1 MTSAVRNTENK
12 GTSAVAARRGSV
24 LVEETEIIEQ
34 QVFAASQFVLRV
46 RAPRIAEQ
54 ARPGSFTHICCD
66 PRLPMRRPLSI
77 MRATPGGELEFYY
90 KILGHGLELL
100 SQRKVGETLNMMGP
114 IGQPFEA
121 HPQRPWPLL
130 IGGGVGIPP
139 MLFLAE
145 SLAHDDRADWQPL
158 VLMGA
163 EIPFPFNPRTA
174 SVAVPGMLKNV
185 TAAMPLVDDWGL
197 ASRLAAGFEATG
209 CYRGHV
215 TNLARHWLKSLSR
228 TDVAKIEVFAC
239 GPTPMLLAAAS
250 VAREF
255 QLPCQVSLEE
265 FMACGIGGCAGC
277 TVQVRTDEGLAM
289 KRVCVDGP
297 VFDAYSVYTE

>member
-1 MTSAVRNTENK
+1 MKSAVQNKENN
-12 GTSAVAARRGSV
+12 GRSAVAARRGTV
-24 LVEETEIIEQ
+24 LVEDTEIIEQ
-34 QVFAASQFVLRV
+34 QEFAASQFVLRV
-46 RAPRIAEQ
+46 RAPRIAER
-54 ARPGSFTHICCD
+54 ARPGSFTHITCD

-77 MRATPGGELEFYY
+77 MRATSNGELEFYY
-90 KILGHGLELL
+90 KIVGQGLEFL
-100 SQRKVGETLNMMGP
+100 SRRKTGQTLSMMGP

-145 SLAHDDRADWQPL
+145 TLAHDERADWQPL
-158 VLMGA
+158 VLMGT

-174 SVAVPGMLKNV
+174 RVAVPGMPENV
-185 TAAMPLVDDWGL
+185 TAAVPLVDDWGL

-215 TNLARHWLKSLSR
+215 TDLARHWLKNLSR
-228 TDVAKIEVFAC
+228 ADLANIEVFAC
-239 GPTPMLLAAAS
+239 GPPPMLLAAAS

-277 TVQVRTDEGLAM
+277 TVLVQTDDGPAM

>member
-1 MTSAVRNTENK
+1 MTDKPHRNT
-12 GTSAVAARRGSV
+12 
-24 LVEETEIIEQ
+24 LFVEEADILAHDSYPGDQ
-34 QVFAASQFVLRV
+34 YVLRV
-46 RAPRIAEQ
+46 QASRCASRAQ
-54 ARPGSFTHICCD
+54 AGSFAHLQCEPD
-66 PRLPMRRPLSI
+66 LPMRRPLSI
-77 MRATPGGELEFYY
+77 MRATSGGELEFYY

-100 SQRKVGETLNMMGP
+100 SQRKAGETLSMMGP

-163 EIPFPFNPRTA
+163 EIPFPFKPRTA
-174 SVAVPGMLKNV
+174 SVAVLGMPRNV

-197 ASRLAAGFEATG
+197 ASRLAAGFETTG

-215 TNLARHWLKSLSR
+215 TDLARHWLKNLSR
-228 TDVAKIEVFAC
+228 ADVAKIEVFAC

-277 TVQVRTDEGLAM
+277 TVQVQTDDGPAM

>member
-1 MTSAVRNTENK
+1 MTSAVRGTENK
-12 GTSAVAARRGSV
+12 ATAAVAAQRGTV
-24 LVEETEIIEQ
+24 LVEDTEIIEQ
-34 QVFAASQFVLRV
+34 QEFAAAQFVLRV
-46 RAPRIAEQ
+46 RAPGIAER
-54 ARPGSFTHICCD
+54 ARPGSFTHVTCD
-66 PRLPMRRPLSI
+66 PTLPMRRPLSI
-77 MRATPGGELEFYY
+77 MRATAKGELEFYY
-90 KILGHGLELL
+90 KIVGRGLEFL
-100 SQRKVGETLNMMGP
+100 SQRKAGETLNMMGP

-121 HPQRPWPLL
+121 HSRKPWPLL
-130 IGGGVGIPP
+130 IGGGVGMPP

-145 SLAHDDRADWQPL
+145 SLAHDDRVDWQPL

-163 EIPFPFNPRTA
+163 EIPFPFNPRDA
-174 SVAVPGMLKNV
+174 SVAIPGMPGKV

-197 ASRLAAGFEATG
+197 ASRLATGFEAPG

-215 TNLARHWLKSLSR
+215 TGLAREWLKNLAKADL
-228 TDVAKIEVFAC
+228 AKIEVFAC
-239 GPTPMLLAAAS
+239 GPTPMLAAAAG

-277 TVQVRTDEGLAM
+277 TVLVQTETGPAM